1 MKHISET
8 NLNITTKKQMV
19 ESKSSANQC
28 HFQIPKINQLLDYH
42 LFKKIAIVFQPLCD
56 AILLRVM
63 EGQSYEMSIL
73 QTEEK
78 FHSNF
83 IPGKSEIEIFVKS
96 SNF

>member
-1 MKHISET
+1 
-8 NLNITTKKQMV
+8 MV
-19 ESKSSANQC
+19 ESKSSANRY
-28 HFQIPKINQLLDYH
+28 HFQIPKINLFLDYH

-63 EGQSYEMSIL
+63 ERGQSYEMSIL

-78 FHSNF
+78 FHPNF

-96 SNF
+96 SNFLIE